1 MVKPLSEMS
10 LEELDTLESSLL
22 EGLGGLSGSEE
33 SVLERAERER
43 YAGGN
48 ALTRG
53 LSRGVDVAQMGY
65 GSALEGL
72 GKVAGLGGLQ
82 QYGGDVVA
90 EQEQELAK
98 KAPYAT
104 RLKDVTEAEGI
115 LGTTGALASFT
126 GSALGESLPQMGT
139 TIGGSLAGAA
149 AGARAGSVL
158 GLPGAVAGGIAGG
171 LLANIP
177 FFYGMNRE
185 AQKEAIEQGYRTEM
199 NEGAAFLAS
208 LPQSTF
214 DLISDRLLVG
224 LGPKVG
230 VNIEKLSRQGGLFT
244 RGAKGAALGATVEVP
259 TEVGQQLIERFQA
272 GMPIDSPE
280 AIDEYIEVMAAS
292 GLVGGSI
299 RGATNVISGDPVA
312 REARERKNREEADEA
327 ARLKEQQDAEEEEQR
342 RIAAIASGEAEQGTL
357 DFDATDEAA
366 AAGVAPE
373 VVPDE
378 AAGVVPE
385 ETATPLDVEV
395 NRHRRNLEQY
405 RTDGAE
411 AEALLLDEIEQL
423 EVDIRAAT
431 VEEDTETVAKK
442 KQELEQKLNRA
453 RITLGELRTDEDQL
467 ELLGGA
473 AKGKPTK
480 RRSRKPKF
488 EYADPTAGLAP
499 ELVNEKDQ
507 LLDKIYD
514 LKINTPPDA
523 DAETLA
529 TIEEEIAVKEQA
541 ISDVNVQIDAFVKK
555 NRKRIKEERENS
567 AARLKE
573 LEAANKPALGVLPEG
588 AEAYETVGGEQVS
601 LFDVPLVEQDRPT
614 IPLTF
619 EQGEARAAGSKLLET
634 GEYVEEDFENPR
646 YRRSATSGKPLNV
659 KKSGLTSTQI
669 KEVQKSID
677 TDRESKIILDNL
689 NISAR
694 TSDILG
700 EGFENIEA
708 DIGNFNS
715 RFQDD
720 AESKTKLRRELK
732 AYQDKVIAR
741 EDELRIE
748 RGDVVAVKNRENLF
762 NIQGFL
768 FKQTSPD
775 PESKQNKD
783 KSGRSPG
790 RLAQELLIGAEDIR
804 TYGPTVAGLDLS
816 NIGIGDVR
824 KIRTAKN
831 KALKQQAKEAAAEK
845 KAAEKK
851 ARETATTAEKK
862 AAAKKKAAPTKEAA
876 PTKKATTK
884 VAKKKPSTKKATTKK
899 TSTKVAKK
907 KASKKK
913 ATEGPETVVAADDT
927 QTDPTKINENV
938 EAAPKEGSIVD
949 YFTPSVLK
957 AYEKY
962 AAEGEIPFTYEELK
976 ELQAKGLI
984 KVTKT
989 GKILK
994 STLEDLVKRLETV
1007 RKLRDN
1013 AEQGVIDAVG
1023 NSTIELLEFT
1033 EKSAKNSSGSY
1044 GELAKFAGQK
1054 SVAIEALVSD
1064 MMGADTTLDGVE
1076 AAKLSMD
1083 AGGSHDLKAENFGAV
1098 GRAAASRGEVGAES
1112 DSPFKLAFPYTGG
1125 KYGLDFFNNL
1135 KRDEQL
1141 AILNEIAE
1149 PLAPVEDAP
1158 RGRVQ
1163 HRKTRLADADEIKAL
1178 ETKRDNLQEDLRIE
1192 EKKVADKDKNKIAEL
1207 EKAID
1212 SITNDIAKKIG
1223 YADLEI
1229 SELETKRDEILA
1241 ELQQET
1247 NRAKTANLEDDLQ
1260 LILEDIERARYREIE
1275 QRANGLEEI
1284 RNLAAVALEETRTK
1298 IAAVRKKTGFGDK
1311 EPKTLAR
1318 LRKEEEK
1325 YEAAYKE
1332 ADEAYVDFVNLQTK
1346 YFTATGP
1353 EGEVIENSFV
1363 EGNPLA
1369 ATRHGV
1375 LSDEKRGLHQLD
1387 KPPRGPLQQSPLTLS
1402 YESLAA
1408 SSIPESSYSI
1418 PFEEKVYPKTTVA
1431 KTKAVI
1437 LERLGQA
1444 GVDRITVATT
1454 PEKAGLT
1461 DIEPTAAGVVIDG
1474 KPYLFTDNIAE
1485 GNELGVLMHEIGV
1498 HVGMPTLVGQ
1508 GNYKFMI
1515 NQIRE
1520 FAKADDGSRE
1530 SQLAKRAL
1538 ERVKQAGKIVDV
1550 NKDDELIAYFV
1561 EEAVNS
1567 GINPT
1572 SARVEKGKL
1581 GTFFRR
1587 LLAGIKNL
1595 ISKLPGINFKTYDAQ
1610 DFVDFAYGGAD
1621 LAIRNPDRKFTNAER
1636 AIQYSV
1642 AASID
1647 GGASATPAYAKA
1659 KDLMNAPFRSMHN
1672 AAPVWSQNV
1681 IDTVLSSLSNLP
1693 DYLAKV
1699 FYNLLSLRQMADT
1712 VDRFGDNFKP
1722 IAKALRELND
1732 IVNARRFAIDTTR
1745 LDFQNA
1751 LLEAQ
1756 SHKEGYTQKDLEDFY
1771 EIVHESTLEE
1781 IDLRSSESKVT
1792 STDLY
1797 KRFMKVVNKSS
1808 DLNKYDLRK
1817 SYKILADTYAQ
1828 AGQRL
1833 LDFYQKSIAQETP
1846 LTREQKQQLGF
1857 IVDAQGTIVP
1867 YFPLMRSGSWWVD
1880 VKVGA
1885 EPFTMAYKT
1894 KWEAEQAA
1902 KELAKDPEVTL
1913 EERHGSVVYNRVRND
1928 ELSDTTSGLKMLT
1941 QVQAALE
1948 KSLETSPQ
1956 KDQVIAQIKD
1966 TILNAYPAQSLKNQ
1980 FKKRKGTKGFRQDV
1994 FQNFA
1999 DMSLKYS
2006 NELALLDNVDS
2017 INGKI
2022 NEIEAFGAEGKVPP
2036 AIANVINSVQKRSS
2050 FLLNPTPGAISS
2062 RFAWGGYTWFILGNI
2077 SSAIVN
2083 LTQIPLVTY
2092 GLLAGEFGVTD
2103 AAGAIKDGFKAYFKF
2118 HQDDN
2123 TRLKVLGVPLAD
2135 RTAFGGKF
2143 VDVTTPEGR
2152 EMKDLFDTALA
2163 KGIIR
2168 RTTSQELQEAKFG
2181 RMDSMTGRVAKTE
2194 MALGYVFQNSERA
2207 NREVSLIAAYK
2218 LAKKKYKDKDVA
2230 MERAFDIVE
2239 QANGPAL
2246 AEAGPQLFQ
2255 DSWGKVIG
2263 TFKRFALSQLYLQY
2277 KLLRDINPLI
2287 EKLDKDPKLPEGAPS
2302 ARSLA
2307 IKQYLAIS
2315 GSAWL
2320 FAGAKGIPVYGAAE
2334 LASNFAQKALGD
2346 DEDELDL
2353 EFNMKVRKFMGDMAF
2368 RGPMS
2373 HYLNIDLASRTGF
2386 YGLAFRDDPYRRAEV
2401 GDFSYFVET
2410 LSGPAYAAFVRN
2422 PGRAVKKYQN
2432 GDLYG
2437 AIQTAAPSFIRN
2449 AMKGFSLATEG
2460 AVNSKGVPIVED
2472 INGYNAMMQ
2481 ILGFTPTTL
2490 SNAYQAN
2497 EFLSRQARKI
2507 TDKRSKLLL
2516 ELNIAKNAGDFDG
2529 QQELMAEI
2537 NNFNQIEVVRDT
2549 KQQIKGSTMSL
2560 SWKNFNRYLD
2570 EAVRGLRLPR
2580 DLRDGLVRQTG
2591 IEDPEDM

>member
-22 EGLGGLSGSEE
+22 EGLGGLSSSEE

-72 GKVAGLGGLQ
+72 GKVAGLEGLQ

-90 EQEQELAK
+90 EQEQELAA

-280 AIDEYIEVMAAS
+280 AIDEYIEVMAAA

-327 ARLKEQQDAEEEEQR
+327 ARLKEQQDAEKAEEE

-366 AAGVAPE
+366 AAGV
-373 VVPDE
+373 VPDE
-378 AAGVVPE
+378 VAGVAPEVVPE

-442 KQELEQKLNRA
+442 EQELYEA
-453 RITLGELRTDEDQL
+453 RDTLGKLRTDEDQF
-467 ELLGGA
+467 EIGEGIPSGRKA
-473 AKGKPTK
+473 
-480 RRSRKPKF
+480 RKPKF

-541 ISDVNVQIDAFVKK
+541 ISDVNVQIDAFAKK

-634 GEYVEEDFENPR
+634 GEYVEEDFQNPLFLR
-646 YRRSATSGKPLNV
+646 NATGRVITPKESGLTVDQIENV
-659 KKSGLTSTQI
+659 KKN
-669 KEVQKSID
+669 KD
-677 TDRESKIILDNL
+677 AYTDIQTILED
-689 NISAR
+689 
-694 TSDILG
+694 LG
-700 EGFENIEA
+700 QYKQEDFREGF
-708 DIGNFNS
+708 GNYNAELDEFSERFNNS
-715 RFQDD
+715 EERLPKLASDLKRYRTKVNAQVEKD
-720 AESKTKLRRELK
+720 AAHKRQGFS
-732 AYQDKVIAR
+732 YNSDKVR
-741 EDELRIE
+741 DLKEKTR
-748 RGDVVAVKNRENLF
+748 
-762 NIQGFL
+762 
-768 FKQTSPD
+768 
-775 PESKQNKD
+775 
-783 KSGRSPG
+783 
-790 RLAQELLIGAEDIR
+790 
-804 TYGPTVAGLDLS
+804 LS
-816 NIGIGDVR
+816 NIDIREAETRYDVEVDPANVKQADIR
-824 KIRTAKN
+824 KIARAKKEKTNKAARDKRAAKN
-831 KALKQQAKEAAAEK
+831 KAAAAAEAAVK
-845 KAAEKK
+845 KK
-851 ARETATTAEKK
+851 
-862 AAAKKKAAPTKEAA
+862 AKKKAA
-876 PTKKATTK
+876 TKKATTK
-884 VAKKKPSTKKATTKK
+884 VAKKKPSTKKATTKVAKKKPSTKKTSTKVAKKKASTKK

-1083 AGGSHDLKAENFGAV
+1083 AGGSHGLKEGNFGAV

-1163 HRKTRLADADEIKAL
+1163 PRKTRLADADEIKAL

-1260 LILEDIERARYREIE
+1260 LILEDIERARYREID
-1275 QRANGLEEI
+1275 QRADGLEEI

-1298 IAAVRKKTGFGDK
+1298 IAAVRQKTGFGDK
-1311 EPKTLAR
+1311 EPKALAR

-1325 YEAAYKE
+1325 YEAAYKK
-1332 ADEAYVDFVNLQTK
+1332 ADKAYVDFVNLQTK

-1375 LSDEKRGLHQLD
+1375 LSDEKRGLHHLE

-1402 YESLAA
+1402 YDTLAKDK
-1408 SSIPESSYSI
+1408 YSI

-1444 GVDRITVATT
+1444 GVDRITVAAT

-1508 GNYKFMI
+1508 GNYKFMV

-1745 LDFQNA
+1745 LDFQSA

-1846 LTREQKQQLGF
+1846 LTREQKQKLGF

-1880 VKVGA
+1880 IKVGA

-1894 KWEAEQAA
+1894 KREAEQAA

-1948 KSLETSPQ
+1948 KSLATSPQ

-2307 IKQYLAIS
+2307 IRQYLAIS

-2320 FAGAKGIPVYGAAE
+2320 FAGAKGMPVYGAAE

-2422 PGRAVKKYQN
+2422 PGRAVEKYQN

-2460 AVNSKGVPIVED
+2460 AVNSKGVPIVASL
-2472 INGYNAMMQ
+2472 GLYNAMMQ

-2507 TDKRSKLLL
+2507 TDRRSKLLL

-2529 QQELMAEI
+2529 QQELMTEI
-2537 NNFNQIEVVRDT
+2537 SNFNQIEVVRDT

-2580 DLRDGLVRQTG
+2580 DMRDGLVRQTG